1 MTPRRLALS
10 ALTVLALAS
19 GTAARAEFESE
30 TLLSAGRWTVE
41 LTHDTSDGQLWCAA
55 QTTNRR
61 GQTFDLTGF
70 DTGNMTA
77 YFFDESW
84 ELAERE
90 VDILVDIDD
99 SRWEITADADG
110 ISLSIG
116 LNDREN
122 ASDFLREVASGS
134 QLTLMNQAER
144 RLAVFS
150 LAGSR
155 QAMAAL
161 IECWGNIGTKDPFQK
176 AADPF

>member
-30 TLLSAGRWTVE
+30 TLLSAGSWTVE

-61 GQTFDLTGF
+61 GQTFDLTAF
-70 DTGNMTA
+70 DTGNVSA
-77 YFFDESW
+77 FFFDESW
-84 ELAERE
+84 QLAERE
-90 VDILVDIDD
+90 VGILVDIDQ
-99 SRWEITADADG
+99 SRWEIEADADG

-116 LNDREN
+116 LTDQEN
-122 ASDFLREVASGS
+122 AAEFIREVAGGS
-134 QLTLMNQAER
+134 ELTLRNQAER

-150 LAGSR
+150 LAGSG
-155 QAMAAL
+155 QAIAAL
-161 IECWGNIGTKDPFQK
+161 IECLRGIGMKDPFQS
-176 AADPF
+176 ASDPF